1 MVNNNG
7 LDLSHLERGRFQPP
21 SNLMQPFSDAL
32 QSRELIE
39 QIRQRSEV
47 EAAPLRWEHC
57 RVAPDSAELDR
68 NIRAFN
74 FDHVL
79 QVGLSI
85 LEQGQLQPCIA
96 EPIFNGGEIRGVRV
110 VAGQHRAIGV
120 NLMSQLL
127 QSAGVPGE
135 MELMVRLSNREL
147 TQREKLEI
155 QIAENLQNPMTP
167 DEEAEAIA
175 QLWSEFRSVHGEGA
189 SKAQLARSIGRTP
202 GKVYNALNFAQLP
215 AEVKGMVASK
225 ILPYGTAL
233 ELSKL
238 QRDKLERID
247 PDTQDPIPQIEQDL
261 IRTAVHIVSRNM
273 DIPAAKTH
281 IASLINP
288 EGQFQL
294 GLFSGEVMASLK
306 KEELRL
312 GIKTAVDRGFADA
325 VGYFIRIREVIRR
338 SDPEERIFITD
349 ALLRHLAEAII
360 SNNAFLQTIAI
371 QDPAIAQ
378 GLMER
383 IGSYVKVQEV

>member
-1 MVNNNG
+1 VVNNNG
-7 LDLSHLERGRFQPP
+7 LDLSHLERGRFSPP
-21 SNLMQPFSDAL
+21 SNLLQPFSAAL
-32 QSRELIE
+32 QSGDLIE
-39 QIRQRSEV
+39 QIRQRSEI
-47 EAAPLRWEHC
+47 EAVPLRWEHC
-57 RVAPDSAELDR
+57 RIAPDTAELDR

-96 EPIFNGGEIRGVRV
+96 EPIMVEGEIRGVKV

-127 QSAGVPGE
+127 EVAGISGE
-135 MELMVRLSNREL
+135 IDLMVRLSNREL

-175 QLWSEFRSVHGEGA
+175 QLWGEFRSVHGEGA

-202 GKVYNALNFAQLP
+202 AKVYNALNFAQLP

-233 ELSKL
+233 ELSRL
-238 QRDKLERID
+238 HRDKLERID
-247 PDTQDPIPQIEQDL
+247 PKTQDQIPQIEQDL

-273 DIPAAKTH
+273 DMPTARTH

-294 GLFSGEVMASLK
+294 GLFSGEVMASIK
-306 KEELRL
+306 REDIRL
-312 GIKTAVDRGFADA
+312 GIKTAVDRAFADS
-325 VGYFIRIREVIRR
+325 VGYFIRIREIIRKA
-338 SDPEERIFITD
+338 DVDERVFITD
-349 ALLRHLAEAII
+349 ALLRHIAEAMI
-360 SNNAFLQTIAI
+360 SNNAFLQ
-371 QDPAIAQ
+371 AIAAQ
-378 GLMER
+378 EPKIAQDLMER
-383 IGSYVKVQEV
+383 IGSYVKIQEV